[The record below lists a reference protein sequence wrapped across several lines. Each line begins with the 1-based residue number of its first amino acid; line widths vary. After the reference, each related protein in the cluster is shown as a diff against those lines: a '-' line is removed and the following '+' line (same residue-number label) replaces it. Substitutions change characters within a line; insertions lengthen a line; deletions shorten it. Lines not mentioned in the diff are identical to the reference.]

1 MRVMNT
7 LSSSHK
13 SSSGGNSNKS
23 RDGFTLIELLVV
35 IAIIAILAAM
45 LLPAL
50 NKAKIRA
57 QGISCVNN
65 MKQMGTAAI
74 MYGGDNADSIPA
86 NVPLQDGGDTL
97 FNNRPNWV
105 DGTFAWNGGGEN
117 PTGCETNIFYLG
129 TGSQTANGRTLVG
142 SIGPYS
148 KAPDVYKCP
157 ADRYLLGTYKRER
170 VRSIS
175 ANAYVGAGGSSF
187 VNGQYRDYQKF
198 SQFGLGL
205 GSSDCFVFLDENPAS
220 LNDGY
225 FLFIPDGTGIND
237 RPAVNHGDQSSFSYA
252 DGRAQLHKWE
262 DKFRTLTSTGAG
274 RDTSWLA
281 QHGTAHK

>member
-1 MRVMNT
+1 MNVSIPNPSP
-7 LSSSHK
+7 SSK
-13 SSSGGNSNKS
+13 SERS
-23 RDGFTLIELLVV
+23 RRGFTLIELLVV

-74 MYGGDNADSIPA
+74 MYGGDNDDKIPA
-86 NVPLQDGGDTL
+86 NVPLQDGGDTV
-97 FNNRPNWV
+97 FNGRPNWV
-105 DGTFAWNGGGEN
+105 DGTFAWNNGANPEN
-117 PTGCETNIFYLG
+117 PAGCETNVFYLG
-129 TGSQTANGRTLVG
+129 TGSLTANGRTLIG
-142 SIGPYS
+142 SVGPYA

-157 ADRYLLGTYKRER
+157 ADRYILGTYKRER

-175 ANAYVGAGGSSF
+175 ANAYVGFGGSSLI
-187 VNGQYRDYQKF
+187 NGAFRNYTKF
-198 SQFGLGL
+198 SQFGVGL

-262 DKFRTLTSTGAG
+262 DKFKTLTSSGAG
-274 RDTSWLA
+274 KDTAWLA
-281 QHGTAHK
+281 SHGTVHK

>member
-1 MRVMNT
+1 MKK
-7 LSSSHK
+7 LSVRPNLSCRSDSQKSH
-13 SSSGGNSNKS
+13 G
-23 RDGFTLIELLVV
+23 GFTLIELLVV

-50 NKAKIRA
+50 NKAKVRA

-65 MKQMGTAAI
+65 MKQLGTASI
-74 MYGGDNADSIPA
+74 MYGGDNNDQIPA
-86 NVPLQDGGDTL
+86 NKPLQDGGDSV
-97 FNNRPNWV
+97 FGGPNWV
-105 DGTFAWNGGGEN
+105 DGTFAWSGGGEN

-129 TGSQTANGRTLVG
+129 TGTQTANGRTLLG
-142 SIGPYS
+142 SIGPYA

-170 VRSIS
+170 VRSCS
-175 ANAYVGAGGSSF
+175 ANAYVGFGGSSLLDG
-187 VNGQYRDYQKF
+187 NYRDYTKF

-225 FLFIPDGTGIND
+225 FLFIPSGNGIND

-252 DGRAQLHKWE
+252 DGRAQLHKWS
-262 DKFRTLTSTGAG
+262 DKFKTLTSTGAG
-274 RDTSWLA
+274 ADTAWLA
-281 QHGTAHK
+281 SHGTIHK

>member
-1 MRVMNT
+1 MNI
-7 LSSSHK
+7 LSPRLKISSRR
-13 SSSGGNSNKS
+13 NVRAS
-23 RDGFTLIELLVV
+23 RRGFTLIELLVV

-50 NKAKIRA
+50 QKAKIRA

-65 MKQMGTAAI
+65 MKQLGTACI
-74 MYGGDNADSIPA
+74 MYGGDSNDQIPA

-117 PTGCETNIFYLG
+117 PVGCETNIFYLG
-129 TGSQTANGRTLVG
+129 TGALSGNGRTLLG
-142 SIGPYS
+142 SIGPYA

-170 VRSIS
+170 VRSIA
-175 ANAYVGAGGSSF
+175 ANAYVGFGGSQF
-187 VNGQYRDYQKF
+187 LDTQNYRSYQKF

-205 GSSDCFVFLDENPAS
+205 GSSDCFVYLDENPAS

-225 FLFIPDGTGIND
+225 FLYIPSGNGIND
-237 RPAVNHGDQSSFSYA
+237 RPAVNHGDLSSFSYA

-262 DKFRTLTSTGAG
+262 DKFKTLTSSGAG
-274 RDTSWLA
+274 RDTGWLA
-281 QHGTAHK
+281 QHGTARK